1 MMSPKATIKMT
12 KQRILTCKPTKEIK
26 QNKIKYMSIVFPEE
40 GRKEGQGNK
49 EHMGLTENNSKMMNL
64 NLMSYVNDH
73 IK

>member
-1 MMSPKATIKMT
+1 
-12 KQRILTCKPTKEIK
+12 
-26 QNKIKYMSIVFPEE
+26 MSIVFPEE